1 MKFGLFAVNMYA
13 CSYPETAI
21 QVAQLAEEA
30 GFESLW
36 AGEHVVLPDPRVPG
50 SPMAPHDRILDPVI
64 ALTYLA
70 AHTSRVRLGTGIIIL
85 PQRNPLVLAKELA
98 SLDELSGGR
107 LICGIGVGYLE
118 PEFRALGIPFTDR
131 GARTDDYLAAMRAI
145 WTQPKPA
152 YHGRFVSFEGVQAHP
167 QRNIPVVVGG
177 ESPPAYRRAIQSA
190 HGWYGFNLDSNETAH
205 ALAALR
211 QAQEHYARPQELGD
225 LEISVTPAE
234 PLTLQEV
241 KRFADLGV
249 HRLIVMPLHRMPI
262 HSRDE
267 SAIKDYVTRIGDT
280 FIGRT

>member
-1 MKFGLFAVNMYA
+1 MYA

-36 AGEHVVLPDPRVPG
+36 AGEHVVLPDPQVPR

-177 ESPPAYRRAIQSA
+177 ESPPAYRRAVQSA

-211 QAQEHYARPQELGD
+211 QAQEHCARPQELGD